1 LKRIVGAM
9 AVVVV
14 AAASL
19 LSVSVHGAGAAEIG
33 TEAAASGDVSFGDLP
48 NVMSATYQIPT
59 RMTFNVGPDER
70 ISIKQGQ
77 AACAAGQSQYL
88 STSATQTVETT
99 TISFDVLG
107 FGDSFLCG
115 FEPSTFQWVVSFVG
129 SWQGS
134 MAFDY
139 VQLPTLG
146 VSSWVA
152 VCNQVRIPTDATC
165 TGPIKPFGPAGTSVT
180 FGGNPPVPQL
190 SCHSSSEYVGLNFDD
205 LPGPYHLCS
214 ISGDPVPSIKVV
226 SGSLPPGVTVSVQNG
241 AVALHGIAKVV
252 GHYSFG
258 LVAGNGR
265 PPDANAVATFDVS
278 KCLAQADQIDWSQ
291 PAPGEPVV
299 LQGHFDNANCPPA
312 TGQMSFLIHSNNP
325 WTDLERTVTV
335 SASGR
340 GQVTASLLPGS
351 YTAVARYSG
360 DQDHEP
366 WASRELSFVV
376 PPTPAPILSCQSN
389 GVAVGWDFDQYAPYT
404 SHLCSI
410 SGSPA
415 PNLKVIAGSLP
426 PGVTLSVERGE
437 VILHGTATVAGRY
450 SFTLEADNG
459 THPVATSSVSFDVGQ

>member
-1 LKRIVGAM
+1 LKRIVRAI
-9 AVVVV
+9 AIVVM

-19 LSVSVHGAGAAEIG
+19 LSVSVHGAGAAGISP
-33 TEAAASGDVSFGDLP
+33 EAAASGDVSSGDLP

-77 AACAAGQSQYL
+77 AGCAAGQSQYL

-115 FEPSTFQWVVSFVG
+115 LQPSSFQWVVSFTG

-146 VSSWVA
+146 APSWVA

-165 TGPIKPFGPAGTSVT
+165 TGPITPFGVGGTSVT

-190 SCHSSSEYVGLNFDD
+190 SCHSSGEHVGLNFDD
-205 LPGPYHLCS
+205 LPGLYHLCS
-214 ISGDPVPSIKVV
+214 ISGDPVPTIKVV
-226 SGSLPPGVTVSVQNG
+226 SGSLPPGVTVSVQSG
-241 AVALHGIAKVV
+241 AVALHGIANVV

-265 PPDANAVATFDVS
+265 PPDAHAVATFDVD
-278 KCLAQADQIDWSQ
+278 KCVAQAAQIDWSQ
-291 PAPGEPVV
+291 PAPGQPVV
-299 LQGHFDNANCPPA
+299 VQGHFDNANCPPA
-312 TGQMSFLIHSNNP
+312 TGQMSFFIHTSNP

-340 GQVTASLLPGS
+340 GQVTASLIPGS
-351 YTAVARYSG
+351 YTAVAHYSG

-376 PPTPAPILSCQSN
+376 PPTPAPILSCHSG
-389 GVAVGWDFDQYAPYT
+389 GVAVGWDFDQFAPYGF
-404 SHLCSI
+404 HLCSI
-410 SGSPA
+410 SGNPA

-437 VILHGTATVAGRY
+437 VIVHGTANVVGSY
-450 SFTLEADNG
+450 SFTLEANNG
-459 THPVATSSVSFDVGQ
+459 TPPAATSSVTFDVEK